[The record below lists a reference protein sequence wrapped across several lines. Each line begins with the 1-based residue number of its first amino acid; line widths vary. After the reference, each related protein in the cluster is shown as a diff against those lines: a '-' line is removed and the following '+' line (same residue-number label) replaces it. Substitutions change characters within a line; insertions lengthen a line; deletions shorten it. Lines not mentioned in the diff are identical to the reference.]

1 MSDEPHI
8 NVEKQVAYWR
18 DGALESWKDAEYNI
32 KGGRIAFG
40 LFAIHLTSEKALK
53 AHVVKNTKKLP
64 PTIHNLIS
72 LANLAGLKLTSQQL
86 QLFAELNPLNI
97 EGRYPGN
104 IRKVLSKQEAQAIA
118 KRTKVALEWL
128 IKQL

>member
-1 MSDEPHI
+1 
-8 NVEKQVAYWR
+8 
-18 DGALESWKDAEYNI
+18 
-32 KGGRIAFG
+32 
-40 LFAIHLTSEKALK
+40 
-53 AHVVKNTKKLP
+53 VKNTKKLP

>member
-1 MSDEPHI
+1 MTDEPEI
-8 NVEKQVAYWR
+8 DIEKQIAYWR
-18 DGALESWKDAEYNI
+18 EGALESWKDAEYNI

-40 LFAIHLTSEKALK
+40 LFAVHLTIEKALK

-72 LANLAGLKLTSQQL
+72 LANLAGMKLTSQQM

-104 IRKVLSKQEAQAIA
+104 IGKALTKSEAESIA

-128 IKQL
+128 IKRL

>member
-1 MSDEPHI
+1 MSDQPALDIEKHI
-8 NVEKQVAYWR
+8 AYWR
-18 DGALESWKDAEYNI
+18 DGALESWTDAEYNI

-40 LFAIHLTSEKALK
+40 LFAVQLTVEKALK
-53 AHVVKNTKKLP
+53 AHVVKNTKKVP

-72 LANLAGLKLTSQQL
+72 LANLAGLKLTSKQL

-104 IRKVLSKQEAQAIA
+104 IRKPLTKAEAELIA

>member
-1 MSDEPHI
+1 MSSEAELDAEKHI
-8 NVEKQVAYWR
+8 AYWR
-18 DGALESWKDAEYNI
+18 DSALESWKDAEYNI

-40 LFAIHLTSEKALK
+40 LFATHLAVEKALK

-64 PTIHNLIS
+64 PMIHNLVS
-72 LANLAGLKLTSQQL
+72 LANLAGLKLTSQQM

-104 IRKVLSKQEAQAIA
+104 IRKALSKQEAQAIA

-128 IKQL
+128 IKEL

>member
-1 MSDEPHI
+1 MSDEPEFDIEKHI
-8 NVEKQVAYWR
+8 AYWR

-40 LFAIHLTSEKALK
+40 LFAVHLTIEKALK
-53 AHVVKNTKKLP
+53 AHFVKNTRKLP

-72 LANLAGLKLTSQQL
+72 LANLAGLKLTLQEL

-104 IRKVLSKQEAQAIA
+104 IRKPLTRAEAVSIA